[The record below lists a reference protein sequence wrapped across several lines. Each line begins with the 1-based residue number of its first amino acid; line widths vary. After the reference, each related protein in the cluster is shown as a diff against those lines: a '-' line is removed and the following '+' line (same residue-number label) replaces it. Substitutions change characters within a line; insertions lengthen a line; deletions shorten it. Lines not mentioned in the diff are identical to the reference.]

1 MREKIKLSMSIGL
14 GIPYGQTPYSL
25 DESCGKLMGSKTQLD
40 NDSGDMVLSTLSSLI
55 NPSQSTKLSTG
66 VNNPVYR
73 NLRDL

>member
-1 MREKIKLSMSIGL
+1 MREKITLSMSIGL

-40 NDSGDMVLSTLSSLI
+40 NGGGDMVLTTLSSLI
-55 NPSQSTKLSTG
+55 NPSQTTKLSTD

-73 NLRDL
+73 NPCDL